1 MDVGG
6 GPLNLA
12 GRQPQLVDLRY
23 RAHHRAVGAGVGPEH
38 LVVEVAA
45 SLCLGVLSLISP
57 TTVLSLRSRQPF
69 RRTPSEPL
77 DRHLHGGV
85 EALPGQPDGQP
96 PEVGGALVG
105 GRHVREG
112 HRGRLVRHSVHA
124 VISCR
129 LSVGT

>member
-6 GPLNLA
+6 GPLDLA

-38 LVVEVAA
+38 LDGEVAA
-45 SLCLGVLSLISP
+45 LPVPGGPEPDLADA
-57 TTVLSLRSRQPF
+57 VLSLRLRQPF

-77 DRHLHGGV
+77 GRHLHGGV
-85 EALPGQPDGQP
+85 EALPDQPDGQP
-96 PEVGGALVG
+96 PEVDGALVG

-129 LSVGT
+129 LSVVT